1 MNSKVFSL
9 TVAYTLVFLIQAQA
23 DSVMT
28 DDQLRLVGK
37 TAFQHRKEVKGD
49 AARILEMRK
58 DLGHLSDPEKTRVLA
73 LYIFDRDSEDGR
85 MRAGASAPVDWVLGD
100 DPSFITDASELK
112 KMLHD
117 ESDARRFYLLSG
129 MAAHFSDT
137 QKADFIPEYARMLFR
152 NEPLARMQG
161 EYVFN
166 NLENASFYAYDA
178 IVNNLKA
185 LNADFNP
192 PEQELPYSEKIKI
205 LIKWLKANWP
215 GCEDLIQGNT
225 TSPQATMGDKA
236 SHRPG
241 VRQEKRNLVD
251 AQSSNG
257 VPSGMSLWSILTVF
271 VLLALAL
278 GALVHFKST

>member
-9 TVAYTLVFLIQAQA
+9 SVFYTLLLLVQAQA
-23 DSVMT
+23 DSVIT
-28 DDQLRLVGK
+28 DDQLLLVGK

-49 AARILEMRK
+49 DARILEMRK
-58 DLGHLSDPEKTRVLA
+58 DLEHLSDSEKTRSLA

-100 DPSFITDASELK
+100 DPSLITDASELK

-129 MAAHFSDT
+129 MAAHLSET

-152 NEPLARMQG
+152 NEPLARMHG
-161 EYVFN
+161 EYIFH
-166 NLENASFYAYDA
+166 NLGNASFYAYDA
-178 IVNNLKA
+178 IVTNLKS
-185 LNADFNP
+185 LNADFTP
-192 PEQELPYSEKIKI
+192 PEQELPYPVKIKT

-215 GCEDLIQGNT
+215 GCEDLIQSNT
-225 TSPQATMGDKA
+225 TPTQATIEDKV
-236 SHRPG
+236 SQRPG
-241 VRQEKRNLVD
+241 VRQERRNSVD
-251 AQSSNG
+251 AQSSKELS
-257 VPSGMSLWSILTVF
+257 SGMPLWSILTVF

-278 GALVHFKST
+278 GAWSHFKST